1 MILGT
6 RGSAL
11 ALAQTNL
18 VRAALRAAHADL
30 DVSHQVVVTTGDLR
44 QSQRP
49 GPPDPDSDK
58 SIWTRELEAAL
69 TDGRIDVAVHSA
81 KDVPTELPA
90 GFQLVACL
98 PRAAVEDVLV
108 SKYHGGLKALPEGA
122 TVATSSVRRA
132 RQLHLHRP
140 DLRVVAIRGNVPTRL
155 RKLEADASL
164 DGLVLARAGLDR
176 LRYLTQWY
184 CLPDNQSES
193 SPNLAALSRAADVL
207 PNPLGPSL
215 PTGLHATLLSADSF
229 LPAAGQG
236 IVVLETFG
244 EDAGRDLMLSDI
256 LHQPTW
262 IALRAER
269 EFLRLLN
276 AGCHTPIGLL
286 STTEGDKLQM
296 QAIVFSEDEGSSAPP
311 RTASAC
317 GPQHAP
323 EDVAAQL
330 FHNLR

>member
-18 VRAALRAAHADL
+18 VGAALCAAHADL
-30 DVSHQVVVTTGDLR
+30 EVSHQVVVTTGDLR

-69 TDGRIDVAVHSA
+69 ADGRIDAAVHSA

-108 SKYHGGLKALPEGA
+108 SKYPGGLKALPEGA

-155 RKLEADASL
+155 RKLEADPSL

-176 LRYLTQWY
+176 LGYLTPWY
-184 CLPDNQSES
+184 CLPGNQSES
-193 SPNLAALSRAADVL
+193 NPNLCPSSRATDLL
-207 PNPLGPSL
+207 PNPQGPSL

-236 IVVLETFG
+236 IVVLETLG
-244 EDAGRDLMLSDI
+244 EDARRDLMLSAI
-256 LHQPTW
+256 THQPTW

-286 STTEGDKLQM
+286 STTAGDHLHM
-296 QAIVFSEDEGSSAPP
+296 QAIVF
-311 RTASAC
+311 
-317 GPQHAP
+317 P
-323 EDVAAQL
+323 EDQASRDSPHTARASGPISSPETVAAHL
-330 FHNLR
+330 FQNLR